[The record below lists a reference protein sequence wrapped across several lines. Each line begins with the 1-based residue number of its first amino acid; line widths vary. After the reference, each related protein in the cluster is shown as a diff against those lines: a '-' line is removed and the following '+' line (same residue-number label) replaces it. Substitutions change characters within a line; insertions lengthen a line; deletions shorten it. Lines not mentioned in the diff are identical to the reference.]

1 MKVVLDEGVPR
12 RLGGLLRRGGRDV
25 TNFPNEWKGLKNGR
39 LLDRIVQAG
48 FQCLLTC
55 DRNLRYQQPLSK
67 WQVAI
72 VVLPYQRFEDLL
84 PVSQAILAA
93 IEDIEI
99 GSVVTIPR

>member
-12 RLGGLLRRGGRDV
+12 RLGGLLRQAGGDV
-25 TNFPNEWKGLKNGR
+25 SNFPNEWKGLKNGH
-39 LLDRIVQAG
+39 LLDRIDQAG

-55 DRNLRYQQPLSK
+55 DRNLGYQQPLSR

-84 PVSQAILAA
+84 PVAPAILAA
-93 IEDIEI
+93 IEDVQI
-99 GSVVTIPR
+99 GSIVTIPR